1 MAFLDLH
8 GVRCYYRLEGAVDK
22 PVVSLSHSLGMD
34 HSMWDP
40 QMPDLLAR
48 FRVLRYDLRGHGASD
63 APAGDYSVEQLS
75 RDALA
80 RLDRL
85 GLQEVSWC
93 GLSLGGMIGQWL
105 GVNASDRLSHLVLA
119 NTSPRT
125 ADPAGMEAR
134 RQTVLAQGMAAIADT
149 VMSRFF
155 GEALIASHS
164 LHVGSA
170 RQTLLATN
178 PVGYAGCCAAVRDFD
193 GRKLLGAISTPTLVI
208 SGMSDAS
215 MPWDTHGAVLAR
227 EIPGAAAIQLP
238 AAHLSN
244 IGAPR
249 AFTRALIAFLSPE
262 PGDARDAG
270 MTRRR
275 EILGDAHVDRATA
288 SATEMTRDFQ
298 EFITCY
304 AWGGIWTRPGLDDRT
319 RRLLVLATTA
329 AMGRW
334 EEFRMHLAAGL
345 DRDLE
350 WCDVEELLLQ
360 TAVYAGVPAAN
371 TGFHVAA
378 EERTRRSS
386 LEC

>member
-8 GVRCYYRLEGAVDK
+8 GVRCYYRLEGAADQ
-22 PVVSLSHSLGMD
+22 PVVALSHSLGMD

-63 APAGDYSVEQLS
+63 VPAGDYSVEQLS

-80 RLDRL
+80 LLDRL
-85 GLQEVSWC
+85 GLQKVSWC

-105 GVNASDRLSHLVLA
+105 GVNASNRLSHLVLA

-134 RQTVLAQGMAAIADT
+134 RQTVLAQGMAAIVDT
-149 VMSRFF
+149 VTSRFF
-155 GEALIASHS
+155 TEALIASHS
-164 LHVGSA
+164 PHVGSA

-208 SGMSDAS
+208 SGMADAS

-238 AAHLSN
+238 AAHLTN

-249 AFTRALIAFLSPE
+249 AFTRALIEFLSPE

-275 EILGDAHVDRATA
+275 EILGDAHVDRATG

-298 EFITCY
+298 EFITRY

-319 RRLLVLATTA
+319 RRLLVLAITA

-334 EEFRMHLAAGL
+334 EEFRLHFAAGL

-378 EERTRRSS
+378 EEWTRRSS
-386 LEC
+386 LKS